1 MLAVW
6 PRGLF
11 ASPHYEADSLRWQ
24 EVIAVADHYDATVNR
39 GSLNM
44 GSFTKEMNK
53 RWDDGWQ
60 VAQVFM
66 QEGNTIVIWE
76 RRSG

>member
-1 MLAVW
+1 M
-6 PRGLF
+6 
-11 ASPHYEADSLRWQ
+11 
-24 EVIAVADHYDATVNR
+24 ADHYDATVNR

-66 QEGNTIVIWE
+66 QEGNTIVVWE

>member
-1 MLAVW
+1 
-6 PRGLF
+6 
-11 ASPHYEADSLRWQ
+11 
-24 EVIAVADHYDATVNR
+24 VIAVADHYDATVNR
-39 GSLNM
+39 GSLHM

-60 VAQVFM
+60 VAHVFM
-66 QEGNTIVIWE
+66 QEGNTIVVYE

>member
-1 MLAVW
+1 MLAVS

-11 ASPHYEADSLRWQ
+11 APHHYDAGSLRWR

-39 GSLNM
+39 GSLSM

-60 VAQVFM
+60 VAHVFM